1 MVGPSGSGK
10 SSAWRVLLR
19 ALERYEGIEGV
30 AHVIDPKAM
39 SKEALYGVLDP
50 NTREWTDGLFTH
62 ILRLVTFIDGIFL
75 LHNIIAPEKQSSSLY
90 KMVFVIIAQIIT
102 SYDWPTF
109 IEEVSLMVRATGTHT
124 QRKVVHA
131 IIGMLWITACLI

>member
-19 ALERYEGIEGV
+19 ALERYEGTEGV

-62 ILRLVTFIDGIFL
+62 ILRLVTFIDGICL
-75 LHNIIAPEKQSSSLY
+75 LHIIVPEKQSSSFY
-90 KMVFVIIAQIIT
+90 KTVLVKIAQVIT
-102 SYDWPTF
+102 FYN
-109 IEEVSLMVRATGTHT
+109 
-124 QRKVVHA
+124 
-131 IIGMLWITACLI
+131 